1 RSMSMLTINS
11 DHHPFM
17 NQFHAPTDE
26 KRSIIVIP
34 PKLRNDWLHC
44 KHEEANDFFLD
55 MPADEFTAQ
64 PRSELKN
71 FRPNTL

>member
-1 RSMSMLTINS
+1 
-11 DHHPFM
+11 
-17 NQFHAPTDE
+17 
-26 KRSIIVIP
+26 
-34 PKLRNDWLHC
+34 
-44 KHEEANDFFLD
+44 DFFLD